1 MTQKDTFVEGKIFRP
16 LFRFMVP
23 LLFANF
29 LQALYSAGD
38 MFIIGIFGTTG
49 DVSAV
54 STGTGIVDLVR
65 MFLAATSTG
74 VTVLLGQQL
83 GQQKTEGAGRVI
95 GAGAW
100 LFGMAGLLFTLV
112 LFLPAPLWA
121 NVMQAPEEAFNSTV
135 LYIRICA
142 LGTVFVALYNVLGS
156 IFRGLGDSTTPMIIA
171 AVSFVLNFLADC
183 VLVGHFKLGAGG
195 SAMTN
200 VFAQALSVVLGVLVI
215 KKKGLPFPFRR
226 KMIRWDKPCAAAITK
241 VGIPL
246 GGQDVLVSIS
256 FLAITAIINSLG
268 LVYSAGAGVAEKAV
282 AFILLIP
289 SSFSQAVSTFV
300 AHNIGARK
308 VERAVKGM
316 RYGMIFSLVCGLIIG
331 AFAFFR
337 GDLLVSVFVKDKPDV
352 LAAATD
358 YLKAYAF
365 DCILTAILFC
375 FHGFFIGV
383 GHTKFVAIEGICG
396 AVLIRIPVSFLMS
409 KITPVSLFYVALA
422 VPCSSV
428 VQNIACVFYYKHI
441 MKHPEELKP
450 MGEEY

>member
-1 MTQKDTFVEGKIFRP
+1 MSQKDSFVTGGIFRP

-54 STGTGIVDLVR
+54 STGTGVVDLVR
-65 MFLAATSTG
+65 MFLSACSTG
-74 VTVLLGQQL
+74 ITVLLGQQL
-83 GQQKTEGAGRVI
+83 GQRKADGAGRVV

-100 LFGMAGLLFTLV
+100 LFGLVGLVFTLI
-112 LFLPAPLWA
+112 LFIPAPLMA
-121 NVMQAPEEAFNSTV
+121 NVMQAPAEAFDSTV

-142 LGTVFVALYNVLGS
+142 LGTVFVALYNVLCAV
-156 IFRGLGDSTTPMIIA
+156 FRGLGDSTTPMIIA

-200 VFAQALSVVLGVLVI
+200 VFAQALSVFLGVLVI
-215 KKKGLPFPFRR
+215 KKKGLPFPFKRD
-226 KMIRWDKPCAAAITK
+226 MIRWNKPCAAAITK

-316 RYGMIFSLVCGLIIG
+316 RYGMIFSFVCGVFIG
-331 AFAFFR
+331 ALSFFR
-337 GDLLVSVFVKDKPDV
+337 GDLLVGFFVSGKPDV
-352 LAAATD
+352 LAAGTD

-383 GHTKFVAIEGICG
+383 GRTKFVALEGVAG
-396 AVLIRIPVSFLMS
+396 AFLIRIPLSFLLS
-409 KITPVSLFYVALA
+409 RIQPVSLFYVALA

-428 VQNIACVFYYKHI
+428 FQNIACFIYYRCI

-450 MGEEY
+450 MGDEC